1 MLSFDQPTKQEQIEA
16 TRASIAKWEQNRDE
30 SDPNAIVL
38 GAGACPLCI
47 LTNVNCTKCPIPR
60 FVEVSGCAATPYR
73 AAAEAL
79 SHWKRAHNSHVILA
93 IQTSERHKWQHL
105 AQEEVTFLEIILMG
119 LEEGSI

>member
-60 FVEVSGCAATPYR
+60 FVKVSGCADTPYR
-73 AAAEAL
+73 AAAKAL
-79 SHWKRAHNSHVILA
+79 SHWKCSYNTIEPQEVQI
-93 IQTSERHKWQHL
+93 IERRRWQHF
-105 AQEEVTFLEIILMG
+105 AQEEVSFLEIVLMG